1 MRKIIST
8 AGRRAVLATGIVALA
23 TATSV
28 AAENWDDW
36 SAASSIE
43 SLPGSSPVL
52 NTPAIDGCA
61 SHSADGLTLVF
72 NSNRAGTHDIYMATR
87 SSLSEGFGAP
97 VRLPAPVNTETFT
110 ESCPTLAGNHLYFS
124 STRDDPVGDIVVS
137 RLGQNGWSNPE
148 NLGSNINRA
157 GWLDE
162 AADFYTDDEGRDVMV
177 FSSRQPHDNGGKI
190 YESVAGSPRKLVRG
204 GPNSSAQDNRPSV
217 TSDGLTIFFDSTR
230 TGTLGGPDLYYATRS
245 TTSEPFGPAIHLRSL
260 SSPGFDAR
268 PFISGD
274 GSFVTYSS
282 NRSGSESPAPDI
294 WFATRGG
301 N

>member
-1 MRKIIST
+1 MKRIYFKPLRPGAWAVSLIAVSMTT
-8 AGRRAVLATGIVALA
+8 A
-23 TATSV
+23 V

-36 SAASSIE
+36 SGPSNLE
-43 SLPGSSPVL
+43 SLPGSSPAL

-61 SHSADGLTLVF
+61 SHSADGLTIVF

-97 VRLPAPVNTETFT
+97 VRLPAPVNTDTLT
-110 ESCPTLAGNHLYFS
+110 ESCPTLAGNRLYFS
-124 STRDDPVGDIVVS
+124 STRDDPAGDIVVS
-137 RLGQNGWSNPE
+137 RLGQSGWSTPE

-162 AADFYTDDEGRDVMV
+162 AADFYKDDEGRDVMV

-190 YESVAGSPRKLVRG
+190 YESVGGSPRRLVHG
-204 GPNSSAQDNRPSV
+204 GPNSSAQDNRPSI

-245 TTSEPFGPAIHLRSL
+245 SASEPFEPAIHLRQL

-268 PFISGD
+268 PFISED
-274 GSFVTYSS
+274 GSFLTFSS
-282 NRSGSESPAPDI
+282 NRSGSESPAPDL
-294 WFATRGG
+294 WFAAR
-301 N
+301 